1 MSPTFVP
8 NGWGSGSFAGVLIGW
23 FIAGSENPRSLSH
36 WCLLYTSVSIPANL
50 SLYERCRYKN
60 VPSRRASGTGIQRKT
75 ALYEPEA
82 LSRSVTNLAF
92 RKSYLKYSIFFSTV
106 PKPSLKRRKPSFIIE
121 VLPKC
126 KEDPPCRAYHF
137 AASHI
142 IKLFP
147 RRC

>member
-1 MSPTFVP
+1 MSPRLSP
-8 NGWGSGSFAGVLIGW
+8 AGSGLLSFSALLIGL

-36 WCLLYTSVSIPANL
+36 WCLLYTSVSILTNL
-50 SLYERCRYKN
+50 SRYERCRYKN
-60 VPSRRASGTGIQRKT
+60 APNRRASGSGIQRKT
-75 ALYEPEA
+75 ALNEPED

-106 PKPSLKRRKPSFIIE
+106 PNPSLKRRKPSFIIE